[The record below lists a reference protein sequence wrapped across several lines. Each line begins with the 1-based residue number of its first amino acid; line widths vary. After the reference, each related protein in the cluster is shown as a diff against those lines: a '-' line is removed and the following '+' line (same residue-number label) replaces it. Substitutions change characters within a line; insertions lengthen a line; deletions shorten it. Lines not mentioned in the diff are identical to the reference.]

1 MLQGRSS
8 RAGAVL
14 IAAMLSLG
22 ACTIAPQASDPPT
35 ASLATATGE
44 PMGGPLLSAS
54 STQLPDDGLPGE
66 IFTSGLSKGD
76 ELAVFGVAVGD
87 VLNVRGGPGVDF
99 PVVGELQPM
108 DTAEMTGNGRI
119 VDGSVWV
126 EVAAG
131 GVTGWAYMGYLAYL
145 GDVSDATSELG
156 DVPTGND
163 VTALAG
169 RVVDQFMAEVP
180 RDWYD
185 VVTVDGPHQGDVA
198 DVTVDVVGFGDDSV
212 LGTRVHVVAGSAAGG
227 LTVTSVERTLLC
239 ARGTADGR
247 CI

>member
-1 MLQGRSS
+1 M
-8 RAGAVL
+8 
-14 IAAMLSLG
+14 
-22 ACTIAPQASDPPT
+22 
-35 ASLATATGE
+35 
-44 PMGGPLLSAS
+44 
-54 STQLPDDGLPGE
+54 
-66 IFTSGLSKGD
+66 
-76 ELAVFGVAVGD
+76 
-87 VLNVRGGPGVDF
+87 
-99 PVVGELQPM
+99 
-108 DTAEMTGNGRI
+108 
-119 VDGSVWV
+119 
-126 EVAAG
+126 
-131 GVTGWAYMGYLAYL
+131 
-145 GDVSDATSELG
+145 
-156 DVPTGND
+156 PTGND